1 MSSFLAV
8 DRRAWHSLFAAQI
21 GWMLDAMDF
30 LLFSFAVVPIAIEF
44 HLSKASMGALTS
56 VALIAGGIGGI
67 AFGRLADRI
76 GRVRALMFS
85 ILLYSL
91 ATAGLGGNKEPSL
104 QRIFDL
110 YQIPDQTGTADPSVT
125 AFTTP
130 PGTPMSTITR
140 TATTITTTSS
150 CPSAATRTC
159 TCTMS
164 WSMPT
169 ELDP

>member
-1 MSSFLAV
+1 MSILDV

-67 AFGRLADRI
+67 VFGRLADRI
-76 GRVRALMFS
+76 GRVRALTFS

-91 ATAGLGGNKEPSL
+91 ATAGPATAPAPWRLAAWPPPRRLCPGG
-104 QRIFDL
+104 
-110 YQIPDQTGTADPSVT
+110 GWA
-125 AFTTP
+125 
-130 PGTPMSTITR
+130 
-140 TATTITTTSS
+140 
-150 CPSAATRTC
+150 C
-159 TCTMS
+159 
-164 WSMPT
+164 
-169 ELDP
+169 